1 MNVKEERPKQAP
13 PIVGA
18 EQIEKRSIGSVV
30 NQFASNVDTGAG
42 LMAGGLAVKAAV
54 DGVKSIV
61 SGSKNDQ
68 QPKSQ

>member
-1 MNVKEERPKQAP
+1 MNVKEERPKHAP

-18 EQIEKRSIGSVV
+18 EEIERSIGSVV

-42 LMAGGLAVKAAV
+42 LMAGGLVVKAAV

-61 SGSKNDQ
+61 SGSKTNQ
-68 QPKSQ
+68 QPKQ